1 MDVPARSNMAGGA
14 MPAVRE
20 HKTLRLLLADSQE
33 IFRRGLRVL
42 LEADGHQVAGEVGD
56 GIEAMR
62 QVRDSKPDVVI
73 LEARLPGLNGID
85 IAHRLLQPPMA
96 IASLVLVERA
106 GEALLHR
113 ILREGAR
120 GVAPRGLP
128 CGELLAGLQR
138 VARGNTWV
146 APQLGVEC
154 DLDYLQKVG
163 NDDRVDVP
171 WQIDRLTPRQREI
184 LQLIA
189 EGQDARSIAERLSL
203 SIKTVETHRAQL
215 MERLG
220 LFDVALLT
228 RFAVRCGLVSD

>member
-1 MDVPARSNMAGGA
+1 
-14 MPAVRE
+14 
-20 HKTLRLLLADSQE
+20 
-33 IFRRGLRVL
+33 
-42 LEADGHQVAGEVGD
+42 
-56 GIEAMR
+56 
-62 QVRDSKPDVVI
+62 
-73 LEARLPGLNGID
+73 
-85 IAHRLLQPPMA
+85 
-96 IASLVLVERA
+96 
-106 GEALLHR
+106 
-113 ILREGAR
+113 
-120 GVAPRGLP
+120 VAPRGLP
-128 CGELLAGLQR
+128 AGELLAGLQR

-154 DLDYLQKVG
+154 DLDYLQRVG
-163 NDDRVDVP
+163 NDARVDVP